1 MNNRKLSSLAVAVG
15 LGVVLSPAV
24 ASAQEQAG
32 AQPGTEAPVESHEE
46 KPNDLPSDTPQSQPG
61 TEVPSADSTPA
72 EKPVDSTV
80 QPGTATHAPESDK
93 APEKLPE
100 NSGDTGTVQPGTQT
114 PVAEQPDA
122 PAHGANPG
130 EGQSPREDAAD
141 QAPQEPV
148 ATTPEAP
155 AEQPEPADAVE
166 VAAPQEEAENPAQSD
181 VTTEDEESVRA
192 ALEGVVGEESPQPA
206 PAQPV
211 QQSPQEPVA
220 TTPEA
225 PAEQPEPGIAGAY
238 FAANGYGEEFSATT
252 QTATSGVAVNFAGQ
266 EVESSTEGGVV
277 INGSSVAS
285 AQEVQETNA
294 QTSELVNALPSQV
307 KQVTGSAYDRVQDE
321 LATLPEQQD
330 FSAAGISAEL
340 SIQHWA

>member
-32 AQPGTEAPVESHEE
+32 AQPGAEAPVESHEE
-46 KPNDLPSDTPQSQPG
+46 KSNDIPSDAPQSQPG

-80 QPGTATHAPESDK
+80 QPGTETHTPESEK
-93 APEKLPE
+93 APEKLPA
-100 NSGDTGTVQPGTQT
+100 NSGETGTVQPGTQT

-122 PAHGANPG
+122 PAHGANPD
-130 EGQSPREDAAD
+130 EGQSTREDAAD

-148 ATTPEAP
+148 ATTPE
-155 AEQPEPADAVE
+155 
-166 VAAPQEEAENPAQSD
+166 
-181 VTTEDEESVRA
+181 T
-192 ALEGVVGEESPQPA
+192 
-206 PAQPV
+206 
-211 QQSPQEPVA
+211 
-220 TTPEA
+220 

-266 EVESSTEGGVV
+266 EVESSTEDGVV

-307 KQVTGSAYDRVQDE
+307 KQVTGSAYDRVQGE

>member
-1 MNNRKLSSLAVAVG
+1 
-15 LGVVLSPAV
+15 
-24 ASAQEQAG
+24 
-32 AQPGTEAPVESHEE
+32 VESHEE
-46 KPNDLPSDTPQSQPG
+46 KSNDIPSDAPQSQPG

-80 QPGTATHAPESDK
+80 QPGTETHTPESEK
-93 APEKLPE
+93 APEKLPA
-100 NSGDTGTVQPGTQT
+100 NSGEAGTVQPGTQT

-122 PAHGANPG
+122 PAHGANPD
-130 EGQSPREDAAD
+130 EGQSTREDAAD

-166 VAAPQEEAENPAQSD
+166 VAAPQEEAEHAAQSD

-192 ALEGVVGEESPQPA
+192 ALEGVVGEESPQLA
-206 PAQPV
+206 PAQPA
-211 QQSPQEPVA
+211 QQSPQDVAVQAPQEPVA

-307 KQVTGSAYDRVQDE
+307 KQVTGSAYDRVQGE